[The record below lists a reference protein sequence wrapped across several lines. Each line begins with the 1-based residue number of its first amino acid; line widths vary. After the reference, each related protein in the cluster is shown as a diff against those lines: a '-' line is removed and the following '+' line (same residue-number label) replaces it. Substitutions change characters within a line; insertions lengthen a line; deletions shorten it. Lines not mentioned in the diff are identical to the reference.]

1 MDHSAS
7 HSPFRPHAFGS
18 LSETYNDSPSSSS
31 SFLSSSTCSPASLL
45 SSTTCSPWET
55 CPGLQP
61 ESPNI
66 PLLDELNI
74 RFPPFSANEEPS
86 PRAFNSMSLSSP
98 LRSPI
103 SLAAQ
108 HTAGSVNPMNIM
120 SSNGMSTMHSTS
132 IMPNALALDLQ
143 DEQMFS
149 NHTVSAPSY
158 SMPLGRTS
166 STPPPNSNRSS
177 PLTDAPLTTS
187 PHSVPSHTGGSADS
201 FTFSL
206 GFPSEASMQSR
217 VSRRKTSKIDYT
229 DAAYDGDSDDDF
241 VIPGSD
247 ATIRNTKRRKASS
260 ASVAFSAN
268 GDSDD
273 DSSDN
278 ALNRIKKTGKRCV
291 SKSGTGAASKRKC
304 KRRHYC
310 PREGCSSSFT
320 RITDMDRHISSVHR
334 AGDTD
339 ANRCSFCQ
347 KAFSREDAVLR
358 HENDSCPMRPRKK
371 TNAPAELWA

>member
-1 MDHSAS
+1 MEHPAS
-7 HSPFRPHAFGS
+7 HSPFMPHAFRS
-18 LSETYNDSPSSSS
+18 LSDTYTDSPSSSS

-45 SSTTCSPWET
+45 SSNTCSPWET

-74 RFPPFSANEEPS
+74 RFPPFSTNEDPS
-86 PRAFNSMSLSSP
+86 PRAFNNMSLSSP

-103 SLAAQ
+103 SLAAR
-108 HTAGSVNPMNIM
+108 HTSSAVNPMSLM
-120 SSNGMSTMHSTS
+120 HTSGASTIQPSS

-143 DEQMFS
+143 EEAIQTPHPSQGYTLPPFGG
-149 NHTVSAPSY
+149 SA
-158 SMPLGRTS
+158 TS
-166 STPPPNSNRSS
+166 PPPPNSSRSS
-177 PLTDAPLTTS
+177 PLSDAPS
-187 PHSVPSHTGGSADS
+187 HSVPSYTGGSADS
-201 FTFSL
+201 FSFSS
-206 GFPSEASMQSR
+206 GFPSESLMLSR
-217 VSRRKTSKIDYT
+217 ATRRKTSKIDYAE
-229 DAAYDGDSDDDF
+229 AAYDGDSDDDF

-247 ATIRNTKRRKASS
+247 ATIRNPKRRKASS
-260 ASVAFSAN
+260 ASVAFSVE
-268 GDSDD
+268 GESDE

-278 ALNRIKKTGKRCV
+278 THNLLKRSGKRSV
-291 SKSGTGAASKRKC
+291 SRSGAGAASKRKC
-304 KRRHYC
+304 KRRHHC

-339 ANRCSFCQ
+339 ANRCTFCH

-371 TNAPAELWA
+371 SSAPAELWA